1 MKDRAEMLEQRRRDQ
16 AEILKRR
23 LQQAHITGA
32 MEMYEPADLRLEQDH
47 LCFDPQSLAGWI
59 QAKTDFEVYE
69 DAAYALGDCGKQ
81 FGAFKKAMADLAD
94 EYENTSARTVTFDRL
109 AGELVASMME
119 TINDL
124 RELEAC
130 QTK

>member
-1 MKDRAEMLEQRRRDQ
+1 MNEAAD
-16 AEILKRR
+16 RR
-23 LQQAHITGA
+23 LEDSAITF
-32 MEMYEPADLRLEQDH
+32 EH
-47 LCFDPQSLAGWI
+47 WTLAGWI
-59 QAKTDFEVYE
+59 QAMTEREVYE
-69 DAAYALGDCGKQ
+69 TTQYALSDCSTEFGDFQ
-81 FGAFKKAMADLAD
+81 RAIANLAD